1 MEPKDKA
8 RRAEVMR
15 SRRRFAVFWKPVE
28 ERLPVAVR
36 GGPMKSQRSART
48 EPRSRPRRSAPEQ
61 QATNREVR
69 DKQGWGDKGS
79 GVAHL
84 QPRSVGR
91 GAGPGDKSPPATSSQ
106 WPDLPMR

>member
-1 MEPKDKA
+1 MEPKEKA

-36 GGPMKSQRSART
+36 GGPMKSQQLSART
-48 EPRSRPRRSAPEQ
+48 KPYSTPRRSAPEQ

-84 QPRSVGR
+84 QPRSVGAW
-91 GAGPGDKSPPATSSQ
+91 GKS
-106 WPDLPMR
+106 R